1 MPMCCAL
8 VRGGRSICDDAP
20 PPPAPVVA
28 AKPSSPPHVIETV
41 VSKTGGTGQE
51 LSVDDYLVR
60 GVTMFDAQTRLPLI
74 GKWNDLCF

>member
-1 MPMCCAL
+1 MPRCCAL

-20 PPPAPVVA
+20 PALVVA

-51 LSVDDYLVR
+51 LSVDDYLVG
-60 GVTMFDAQTRLPLI
+60 GVTMFSAQTRLPLI

>member
-1 MPMCCAL
+1 MPRCCAL

-20 PPPAPVVA
+20 PALVVA
-28 AKPSSPPHVIETV
+28 AKPSSPSHVIETV

-51 LSVDDYLVR
+51 LSVDDYLVG
-60 GVTMFDAQTRLPLI
+60 GVTMFSAQTRLPLI